1 MKNKHLCHEDLIGY
15 LYHTLDDAQRESIDA
30 HLVQCS
36 ICRASLTEQEIRQR
50 QISNELDITLNTVT
64 PPLRMNFATLI
75 PGLQVQ
81 PDKSKLWPRLVSA
94 VPVTFA
100 LVGLFFALL
109 GLWQAIGV
117 QALTKPVQML
127 GAFPTLAGFFFVL
140 ASIGQFEQT
149 PVIKPRWVVIWAL
162 ALILWLGS
170 AFIGL
175 LDLIVLRDLVIMLVV
190 AIGGSRAQAGSFG
203 ILAVFVGALLYIGLV
218 IGSGEYHYRNL
229 GQPGSWKLFSIVLLA
244 QLFILILPYLLLL

>member
-1 MKNKHLCHEDLIGY
+1 MKSKHLNPEDLIGY
-15 LYHTLDDAQRESIDA
+15 LYHTLDDAQREIIDA
-30 HLVQCS
+30 HLVRCS
-36 ICRASLTEQEIRQR
+36 ICRASLTEQEMRQR
-50 QISNELDITLNTVT
+50 QISNELDATLNVVT
-64 PPLRMNFATLI
+64 PPVQMNFASLN
-75 PGLQVQ
+75 PGLQIQ
-81 PDKSKLWPRLVSA
+81 PHKSMLWPWLVSA
-94 VPVTFA
+94 APVTFA

-149 PVIKPRWVVIWAL
+149 PVIKPRWIVTWTL

-175 LDLIVLRDLVIMLVV
+175 LDLIVLRDLAIMAVI
-190 AIGGSRAQAGSFG
+190 AIGGSRAQAGFFG
-203 ILAVFVGALLYIGLV
+203 ILAVFVGAMFYIGLV